1 MNPMNKTLIATAL
14 ATATTA
20 AVGALA
26 TRSGSRWYR
35 RLSKPSWQP
44 PAQVF
49 PLVWNPLYALIAYG
63 GARALTS
70 ADGAERD
77 ALTRTLAANLAL
89 NAAWPALFFRAR
101 SPRLALT
108 EIIVLNASNLML
120 VRQAR
125 GAVGAG
131 LLLVPYAAWTG
142 FATAL
147 NASIARKNS

>member
-1 MNPMNKTLIATAL
+1 
-14 ATATTA
+14 
-20 AVGALA
+20 
-26 TRSGSRWYR
+26 
-35 RLSKPSWQP
+35 
-44 PAQVF
+44 
-49 PLVWNPLYALIAYG
+49 VWNPLYALIAYG

-101 SPRLALT
+101 SPRLALA

-120 VRQAR
+120 VRQAAR
-125 GAVGAG
+125 ADRTAG

>member
-1 MNPMNKTLIATAL
+1 VNKTLIAT
-14 ATATTA
+14 TAASAATA

-26 TRSGSRWYR
+26 TRSGSRWYQ

-70 ADGAERD
+70 AEGAD
-77 ALTRTLAANLAL
+77 RT
-89 NAAWPALFFRAR
+89 
-101 SPRLALT
+101 
-108 EIIVLNASNLML
+108 
-120 VRQAR
+120 
-125 GAVGAG
+125 AG
-131 LLLVPYAAWTG
+131 LLLAPYAAWTG

-147 NASIARKNS
+147 NASIVRKNS